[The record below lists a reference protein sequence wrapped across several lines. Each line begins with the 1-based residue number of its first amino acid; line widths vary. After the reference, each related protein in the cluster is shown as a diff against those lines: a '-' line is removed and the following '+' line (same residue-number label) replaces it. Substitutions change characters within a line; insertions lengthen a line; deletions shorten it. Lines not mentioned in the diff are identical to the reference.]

1 MKTRRKPIRIR
12 SVVTA
17 RRKVPTISFASIWRE
32 VADIQDVCV
41 ILKNEPSSKVPKR
54 AECSM
59 AVLSTNNVVQF
70 PKQ

>member
-32 VADIQDVCV
+32 VADIQG
-41 ILKNEPSSKVPKR
+41 VPIGTVMSRLAR
-54 AECSM
+54 ARAHVR
-59 AVLSTNNVVQF
+59 AVLEGERTALRRV
-70 PKQ
+70 K